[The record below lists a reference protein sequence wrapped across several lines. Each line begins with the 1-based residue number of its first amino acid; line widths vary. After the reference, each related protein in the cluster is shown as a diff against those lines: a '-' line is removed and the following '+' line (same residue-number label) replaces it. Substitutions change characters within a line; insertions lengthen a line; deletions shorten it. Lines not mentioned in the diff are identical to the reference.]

1 VALAFEILPPTSGSG
16 AAVGSPRG
24 AARLGRLTTPHG
36 VVDTPAFL
44 PVGTL
49 GAVKGVTPQELSAA
63 GASILL
69 ANLYHLVLR
78 PGVEVVERL
87 GGLHRFTGWTG
98 PLATDS
104 GGFQV
109 WSLGHLR
116 TVDDGGVTFRSHY
129 DGSPWRFTPEEVVG
143 WQQRLGVDV
152 AMALDECLPW
162 PVSREQAAASWE
174 RTLGWARRA
183 RAAWRGAAG
192 GGLFGI
198 VQGSVFGDLR
208 QRAAAELAALDF
220 DGYAIG
226 GVSVGEP
233 AALRREVVE
242 TTAAALPAGRPR
254 YLMGVGY
261 PADILHAAMHG
272 VDLFD
277 CVLPA
282 RNGRHGML
290 FTREG
295 VLKIRHA
302 RFRDDPRPVDPA
314 CGCPCCSRLPRAFLH
329 HLMRAGELTG
339 AVLATLHNLR
349 FYLDFMG
356 ELRQAIALGALAD
369 LAARLASRQ
378 AGPTGDIGGPG
389 DPGGDSCPGGQQP
402 ERRPEDRHPGA
413 GPLPP
418 DPHE

>member
-1 VALAFEILPPTSGSG
+1 
-16 AAVGSPRG
+16 
-24 AARLGRLTTPHG
+24 LGRLTTPHG
-36 VVDTPAFL
+36 VVETPAFM

-49 GAVKGVTPQELSAA
+49 GAVKGVTPQELAAA
-63 GASILL
+63 GAPILL
-69 ANLYHLVLR
+69 ANLYHLALR
-78 PGVEVVERL
+78 PGIDVIERL
-87 GGLHRFTGWTG
+87 GGLHGFTGWNG
-98 PLATDS
+98 PLLTDS

-116 TVDDGGVTFRSHY
+116 TVDDDGVTFRSHL
-129 DGSPWRFTPEEVVG
+129 DGSAWRFTPEAVVG
-143 WQQRLGVDV
+143 WQERLGVDV
-152 AMALDECLPW
+152 AMTLDECLPW

-192 GGLFGI
+192 GLFGI
-198 VQGSVFGDLR
+198 VQGSVFHDLR
-208 QRAAAELAALDF
+208 QRAARELADLDL

-233 AALRREVVE
+233 AAERRAVVE
-242 TTAAALPAGRPR
+242 QTAAALPPERPR

-261 PADILHAAMHG
+261 PADMLHAATHG

-282 RNGRHGML
+282 RNARHGVL

-302 RFRDDPRPVDPA
+302 RFRDDPRPLDPE
-314 CGCPCCSRLPRAFLH
+314 CGCPCCTRLSRAFLH

-339 AVLATLHNLR
+339 PVLATLHNLR
-349 FYLDFMG
+349 YYLDFMAQ
-356 ELRQAIALGALAD
+356 LRQAIALGALAD
-369 LAARLASRQ
+369 LAARLARFP
-378 AGPTGDIGGPG
+378 AGPAEFIRK
-389 DPGGDSCPGGQQP
+389 QP
-402 ERRPEDRHPGA
+402 EAPEGIRGHRPGA
-413 GPLPP
+413 GSPSPRSP
-418 DPHE
+418 RAEEP